1 MAGGAAA
8 PMENDSFF
16 LGGEDIEDV
25 RRAMEAKQAEV
36 RGQGGEVFNERFET
50 THRGDVPF
58 AEARFDYRLPADRIG
73 AEVDFATDSVED
85 RVEE

>member
-1 MAGGAAA
+1 MGDGSAARL
-8 PMENDSFF
+8 ENDAFF

-25 RRAMEAKQAEV
+25 RRAMEAKQAEI

-50 THRGDVPF
+50 THRGEVPF

-73 AEVDFATDSVED
+73 AEVDFAADSVED